1 MHPHPHPHPHRFTA
15 RTKLIERLEAR
26 LRAQS
31 WPRFQMA
38 LIVAFTGLAGLLAS
52 AVMLRLGLHSMALR
66 YPLATVLAYAAFLG
80 LLWLWMR
87 TRAED
92 WSDAGDGV
100 QLAAD
105 AADCISPAL
114 RSRGGGLPH
123 TARAQPDSGSDGP
136 NPGSL
141 VDADELAVVILVVV
155 AVVSMLFSGVYLVFQ
170 APALLAEVALDGAVA
185 GSLYHRLHQA
195 ERQHWVQSAWGYTRW
210 PLCFVLITVALV
222 GWGLGQAVPG
232 AVTLGQALAALFQS

>member
-1 MHPHPHPHPHRFTA
+1 MHAHPHRFTA
-15 RTKLIERLEAR
+15 RTKLIERMEVR

-38 LIVAFTGLAGLLAS
+38 LIVAFTGLTGLLAS

-105 AADCISPAL
+105 AADYISPAL

-123 TARAQPDSGSDGP
+123 AARAQPDSDLGGP

-155 AVVSMLFSGVYLVFQ
+155 AVASMLFSGVYLVFQ

-232 AVTLGQALAALFQS
+232 AFTLGQALAALFQS

>member
-1 MHPHPHPHPHRFTA
+1 MHSHPHRFTA
-15 RTKLIERLEAR
+15 RTKLIERMEAR

-100 QLAAD
+100 QIAAD

-114 RSRGGGLPH
+114 RSRGGGPDLI
-123 TARAQPDSGSDGP
+123 RRLAQLLERRGDFQE
-136 NPGSL
+136 
-141 VDADELAVVILVVV
+141 AA
-155 AVVSMLFSGVYLVFQ
+155 MVYRD
-170 APALLAEVALDGAVA
+170 LL
-185 GSLYHRLHQA
+185 SN
-195 ERQHWVQSAWGYTRW
+195 
-210 PLCFVLITVALV
+210 
-222 GWGLGQAVPG
+222 PG
-232 AVTLGQALAALFQS
+232 AVSTQP